1 MVRFIHFIDHLSTYV
16 GKAFGWLILVL
27 ALAITYEVFV
37 RYVLKDPTAWAFDI
51 SYIMY
56 GAMFMMAGAYTL
68 SHDGHVRGDVIY
80 RLWRPTTQAW
90 IELILY
96 FIFFF
101 PGILALIYAGIVYAD
116 ESWAY
121 RPYGPNG
128 PIGEVAINSPAGIP
142 VSPLKTLLPL
152 AAFFALLQ
160 GIAEV
165 VRCIKCLK
173 TGKWPARLKD
183 VEELD
188 VALEH
193 KEELLQASEEII
205 HGHLGDK
212 R

>member
-1 MVRFIHFIDHLSTYV
+1 MARVIFVIDSLSTWV
-16 GKAFGWLILVL
+16 GKAFAWCILVL
-27 ALAITYEVFV
+27 TFAYTYEVFV
-37 RYVLKDPTAWAFDI
+37 RYILNAPTAWAFDI

-80 RLWRPTTQAW
+80 RLWQPKVQAR
-90 IELILY
+90 IELVLY

-121 RPYGPNG
+121 RPYGPTG

-165 VRCIKCLK
+165 TRCISCIK
-173 TGKWPARLKD
+173 TGIWPARLKD

-193 KEELLQASEEII
+193 KEELLQAADEML
-205 HGHLGDK
+205 HGRRGGK

>member
-1 MVRFIHFIDHLSTYV
+1 MLRFIHFIDHLSTYV

-37 RYVLKDPTAWAFDI
+37 RYALRDPTAWAFDM
-51 SYIMY
+51 SYTMY

-68 SHDGHVRGDVIY
+68 SRDGHVRGDVIY
-80 RLWRPTTQAW
+80 RLWKPTTQAR
-90 IELILY
+90 IELVLY

-101 PGILALIYAGIVYAD
+101 PGILALIYAGINYAA

-121 RPYGPNG
+121 RPYGAAG
-128 PIGEVAINSPAGIP
+128 PIGEIAINSPAGMP

-152 AAFFALLQ
+152 AAFMALLQ

-165 VRCIKCLK
+165 TRCISCIK
-173 TGKWPARLKD
+173 TGKWPERLKD

-193 KEELLQASEEII
+193 KEELQAASEAITRGYSGES
-205 HGHLGDK
+205 